1 MTEKNKEMAVEMF
14 KMRLDG
20 ATYQEIADK
29 YGISKQRVHSL
40 IGNPAKTRLKTF
52 DYIVYKGLKTWMEE
66 NKISI
71 AGLTRIITKTAT
83 SSGRTKSKLEGKA
96 QFKLDEIIL
105 IIKESGLSFEQ
116 LFIQE

>member
-1 MTEKNKEMAVEMF
+1 MTEENKEKAVEMF

-29 YGISKQRVHSL
+29 YGLTRQRVHSL
-40 IGNPAKTRLKTF
+40 IGSPKKTSLKTF

-66 NKISI
+66 NEISI

-83 SSGRTKSKLEGKA
+83 SSGRTKSKLEGKV
-96 QFKLDEIIL
+96 QFKLDEIIS
-105 IIKESGLSFEQ
+105 IMKESGLSFEQ
-116 LFIQE
+116 LFM